1 MIFHLCK
8 ETISHKTEQFPMAF
22 YSVDESH
29 PRYQMIH
36 HWHPETELIT
46 VRRGKL
52 ILSID
57 GTALEVK
64 EGQFVLIPSG
74 TVHSGNP
81 IHCHYECVV
90 FDRRS
95 LLNILKGS
103 CYPQIKQ
110 FFATPRILPET
121 PELERWFHALRNAK
135 FGFEAEVLSAFYG
148 LIAQWL
154 KDTPDNTVALPHR
167 KPRLIPFERAVLYL
181 QEHFSEQISLKDIA
195 NAAELSEKYFGEYF
209 KNITGETP
217 IQYLNKY
224 RIERSAEALREDE
237 KSITEISLECG
248 FNDLSYF
255 IRTFRRHYG
264 TSPGEYRKQK
274 KNEP

>member
-1 MIFHLCK
+1 
-8 ETISHKTEQFPMAF
+8 MAF
-22 YSVDESH
+22 YSVDENH

-36 HWHPETELIT
+36 HWHPETELVT

-52 ILSID
+52 SLSID
-57 GTALEVK
+57 GTSVELT
-64 EGQFVLIPSG
+64 EGQFILIPSG
-74 TVHSGNP
+74 TVHSGIP
-81 IHCHYECVV
+81 VKCHYECVV

-95 LLNILKGS
+95 ILNLLKGP

-110 FFATPRILPET
+110 FFTTPRILSGT
-121 PELERWFHALRNAK
+121 TELDRWFQALRNPE
-135 FGFEAEVLSAFYG
+135 FGFEAEVLSALYK
-148 LIAQWL
+148 LIAKWL
-154 KDTPDNTVALPHR
+154 KDSQHNTMELPQR

-209 KNITGETP
+209 KNVTGETP

-224 RIERSAEALREDE
+224 RIEKSAEALREDE
-237 KSITEISLECG
+237 KSITEIALECG

-255 IRTFRRHYG
+255 IKTFRKHYG
-264 TSPGEYRKQK
+264 TSPGNYRKQK